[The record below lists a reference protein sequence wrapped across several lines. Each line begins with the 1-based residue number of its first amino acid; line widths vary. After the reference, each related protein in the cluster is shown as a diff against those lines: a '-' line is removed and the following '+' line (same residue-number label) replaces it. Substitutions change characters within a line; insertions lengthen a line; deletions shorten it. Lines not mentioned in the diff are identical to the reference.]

1 MSIPQD
7 IQADIDDVATQKE
20 MMVTDA
26 MMEMVPRGQFG
37 AEALN
42 RLVDEVN
49 KLLPKMGMPLYPTFS
64 EDITVFPPEFVDA
77 LMGIADVASQAGIE
91 EPFDLSAVESDR
103 DLAMLAGQ
111 VAQLAENQ
119 MLLDFIA
126 GADQEEE
133 EVEEEPVAEEVTME
147 ETPEGPVETD
157 DELFSRRM

>member
-1 MSIPQD
+1 
-7 IQADIDDVATQKE
+7 
-20 MMVTDA
+20 
-26 MMEMVPRGQFG
+26 
-37 AEALN
+37 
-42 RLVDEVN
+42 
-49 KLLPKMGMPLYPTFS
+49 MGMPLYPTFS

-126 GADQEEE
+126 GVDQEE

-157 DELFSRRM
+157 DELFLRRM

>member
-7 IQADIDDVATQKE
+7 IQADIDDVAAQKE

-133 EVEEEPVAEEVTME
+133 VEEEPVAEEVTME

-157 DELFSRRM
+157 DELFLRRM

>member
-157 DELFSRRM
+157 DELFLRRM

>member
-7 IQADIDDVATQKE
+7 IQADIDDVAAEKE

-26 MMEMVPRGQFG
+26 MMESAPKGQFG

-49 KLLPKMGMPLYPTFS
+49 KLLPKIGMPLYPTFDA
-64 EDITVFPPEFVDA
+64 DITAFPPEFVDV
-77 LMGIADVASQAGIE
+77 LMGIADIASQAGIE
-91 EPFDLSAVESDR
+91 SAFDLTAVEDDR

-111 VAQLAENQ
+111 IGQLVQDEK
-119 MLLDFIA
+119 LLDFIA
-126 GADQEEE
+126 NQGA
-133 EVEEEPVAEEVTME
+133 EEPVAEEVTME

-157 DELFSRRM
+157 EELFLRRM

>member
-64 EDITVFPPEFVDA
+64 EDITVFPPEFVDV

-111 VAQLAENQ
+111 VSQLAEDQ

-133 EVEEEPVAEEVTME
+133 VEEEPVAEEPMME

-157 DELFSRRM
+157 DELFLRRM